1 MRCLYCGWENL
12 PSAQVC
18 LKCGQTLSNNNPQ
31 QTDPYPI
38 NHPTTP
44 LGNGESRSTV
54 VFREVEPKPTVKF
67 GDFAAIQGKDD
78 GASRAT
84 SVFKRESTGS
94 TDDGN
99 PRNDDMQ
106 ESQTPQISE
115 CTNCGYPSSTDVS
128 VCPMCKQ
135 RKTHTII
142 RRRHLK
148 TDDNTQASQIAEPTC
163 SLTIIPEYDETI
175 EAQKNEYH
183 GELIVLNRNNTE
195 QNNLTITSKEQAHLS
210 FENGKWFI
218 SDKSDY
224 NTTFIQVKG
233 KVELKPGDVVM
244 LGDRRFKFE

>member
-12 PSAQVC
+12 PTAQAC
-18 LKCGQTLSNNNPQ
+18 IKCGQTLSNNTPRQ
-31 QTDPYPI
+31 EDSYQI
-38 NHPTTP
+38 NSPSSP
-44 LGNGESRSTV
+44 LGEAGSRSTV
-54 VFREVEPKPTVKF
+54 VFKEVEPKPTVKF
-67 GDFAAIQGKDD
+67 GEFVATGRKDD

-84 SVFKRESTGS
+84 SIFRKDNICS
-94 TDDGN
+94 TDN
-99 PRNDDMQ
+99 NYSHNDNQ
-106 ESQTPQISE
+106 ESQPPQVSE
-115 CTNCGYPSSTDVS
+115 CTNCGYPSSSDIS
-128 VCPMCKQ
+128 VCPMCNQ

-148 TDDNTQASQIAEPTC
+148 TNDDTQTSQIAEPSC

-175 EAQKNEYH
+175 EAHKNEYH

-195 QNNLTITSKEQAHLS
+195 QNNLTITSKDQAHLS

-224 NTTFIQVKG
+224 NTTFIQVQG